1 MNDAIVSVKNLS
13 FSYKGKDKSDDY
25 TIFLPQLKLAPK
37 SVLAI
42 TGVSGCGKSTLLECL
57 GLLRDGYDADSY
69 KLDNKDIMK
78 LTYKEQLKLRAA
90 MFGFMPQTGGLIPY
104 LSIKDNLKVQI
115 EVASDARNKLTHQ
128 KVNKKDLFEKSYE
141 NLKTFGLSDYLDR
154 YPHELSIGQRQRAVF
169 FKTLCHAPRVVL
181 IDEPTSSLDPEHG
194 QMLFSNIVTVCSS
207 QNMCALVVTH
217 DLDLVKTN
225 NLSSLEYQKMDG
237 NTGEFVLKD

>member
-1 MNDAIVSVKNLS
+1 MSDAIVNVKNLS

-25 TIFLPQLKLAPK
+25 TIFLPQLTLTPK

-57 GLLRDGYDADSY
+57 GLLREGYKAQSY
-69 KLDNKDIMK
+69 KLDDKEITK
-78 LTYKEQLKLRAA
+78 LAYKEQLKLRAA

-104 LSIKDNLKVQI
+104 LTIKDNLKIQI
-115 EVASDARNKLTHQ
+115 DVASDARNKLTSQ
-128 KVNKKDLFEKSYE
+128 KVNKKEILEKSYD
-141 NLKTFGLSDYLDR
+141 NLKNFGLSDFLDR

-169 FKTLCHAPRVVL
+169 FKTLCHNPRVVL

-194 QMLFSNIVTVCSS
+194 QMLFSNIVTVCSN

-217 DLDLVKTN
+217 DLDLVKNN
-225 NLSSLEYQKMDG
+225 NLPSLEYQKIDG